1 MFLKFDAFVFR
12 VDLDIAIVCQ
22 LFERIGFSLPAGA
35 PKFGYRYCYQL
46 ELGGLKHG
54 LIQYGGDSVGTGVY
68 VQVMGSHAGRVR
80 DAVLSEGWSGY
91 LIRADIALDFDG
103 AKFFKKISKDLINLA
118 KTKNLKT
125 STVGDWVQ
133 GIGGRTLYVGS
144 RSSTFMVRL
153 YEKYK
158 QKGIDTNGEE
168 TVRLELEIKPY
179 KHARLDSFG
188 LTALALVSSS
198 SIYSPIYQKYLK
210 LTDGISMSLIRK
222 DTDHERA
229 LAHMIKQYQNTLKK
243 QLAIDGGCVH
253 NLFRT
258 LTTHENWKNE
268 NE

>member
-1 MFLKFDAFVFR
+1 MILKFDAFVFR
-12 VDLDIAIVCQ
+12 VDLDIGIVCQ
-22 LFERIGFSLPAGA
+22 LFESIGFSLPAGS

-54 LIQYGGDSVGTGVY
+54 LIQYGGDSVGSGVY

-80 DAVLSEGWSGY
+80 DAVLSAGWSGY

-103 AKFFKKISKDLINLA
+103 SEYFKKISSDLVQLA

-133 GIGGRTLYVGS
+133 ALGGRTLYVGS
-144 RSSTFMVRL
+144 RTSAFMIRL

-158 QKGIDTNGEE
+158 QKGIDTGDEE
-168 TVRLELEIKPY
+168 TIRLELEIKPY
-179 KHARLDSFG
+179 KHARLSAFS
-188 LTALALVSSS
+188 LSASELVGSSS
-198 SIYSPIYQKYLK
+198 VYSPIFKKYIEINE
-210 LTDGISMSLIRK
+210 GITLNNIRK
-222 DTDHERA
+222 ETTHEAA
-229 LAHMIKQYQNTLKK
+229 LRQLVIQYQNTLKK
-243 QLAIDGGCVH
+243 QLAIDGGCVD

-268 NE
+268 

>member
-1 MFLKFDAFVFR
+1 MILKFDAFVFR
-12 VDLDIAIVCQ
+12 VDLDIGIVCQ
-22 LFERIGFSLPAGA
+22 LFENIGFSLPAGS

-54 LIQYGGDSVGTGVY
+54 LIQYGGDSVGSGVY

-80 DAVLSEGWSGY
+80 DAVLSAGWTGY

-103 AKFFKKISKDLINLA
+103 SKYFKKISSDLVGLA

-133 GIGGRTLYVGS
+133 GVGGRTLYVGS
-144 RSSTFMVRL
+144 RTSAFMIRL

-158 QKGIDTNGEE
+158 QKGVDTGDEE
-168 TVRLELEIKPY
+168 TIRLELEIKPY
-179 KHARLDSFG
+179 KHARLSAFS
-188 LTALALVSSS
+188 LSASELVGSSS
-198 SIYSPIYQKYLK
+198 VYSPIFKKYIEINE
-210 LTDGISMSLIRK
+210 GITLNNIRK
-222 DTDHERA
+222 ETTHEAA
-229 LAHMIKQYQNTLKK
+229 LRQLVIQYQNTLKK
-243 QLAIDGGCVH
+243 QLAIDGGCVD

-268 NE
+268 

>member
-1 MFLKFDAFVFR
+1 MILKFDAFVFR
-12 VDLDIAIVCQ
+12 VDLDIAVVCQ
-22 LFERIGFSLPAGA
+22 LFEKIGFSLPTGS
-35 PKFGYRYCYQL
+35 PQYGYRYCYNL
-46 ELGGLKHG
+46 ELADAHHG
-54 LIQYGGDSVGTGVY
+54 IIQYGGDSVGTGVY
-68 VQVMGSHAGRVR
+68 VSILGSQSGRVR
-80 DAVLSEGWSGY
+80 DAVLSAGWSGY
-91 LIRADIALDFDG
+91 LLRADIALDFDG
-103 AKFFKKISKDLINLA
+103 AKYFKKISKDLISLA

-133 GIGGRTLYVGS
+133 GLDGRTLYVGS
-144 RSSTFMVRL
+144 RSSTFMIRL

-168 TVRLELEIKPY
+168 TIRLELEIKPY

-198 SIYSPIYQKYLK
+198 AIYSPIYQKYLK
-210 LTDGISMSLIRK
+210 LTDGITMGLIRK
-222 DTDHERA
+222 DTDHEKA

-243 QLAIDGGCVH
+243 QLFIEGGCVH

-258 LTTHENWKNE
+258 LMTHKNWRNE